1 MLEGEGLAW
10 TRGSRNRRSHYVKEK
25 RPARVGSMRTPIT
38 RDLTK
43 ATT

>member
-10 TRGSRNRRSHYVKEK
+10 TRDSRNRRSHYVKEK
-25 RPARVGSMRTPIT
+25 RPARVGPALAPIT
-38 RDLTK
+38 KNLTK